1 MEGLSREV
9 SRHETQF
16 VAPKATYEISVGHR
30 PPRLDGTVDGARAR
44 HARTLYGLLY
54 IYTSWSRDW
63 RFTCVTVRGI
73 SSSPADFFMGI

>member
-30 PPRLDGTVDGARAR
+30 PPRLDGTVDGARPP
-44 HARTLYGLLY
+44 HYG
-54 IYTSWSRDW
+54 YT
-63 RFTCVTVRGI
+63 VHLHELE
-73 SSSPADFFMGI
+73 P